1 MADFKLSTLWQ
12 GTPPI
17 PAKGAT
23 PEKANNLSN
32 QIIPIRLE
40 RIMQDT
46 LTWKDAQ
53 EEAERAYFPFRVKI
67 QQMFI
72 DTVQDGHV
80 KACKERRTDLTLL
93 RDWYIVD
100 KNGVENEE
108 VKQILN
114 KQWFNRFIKHSLDAI
129 FYGYSLIELGDIKN
143 NEFPE
148 LKVVKRWNVSP
159 DRFVISNVTYNPVG
173 TDFTDEKYTNWYPYI
188 STENEIGTS
197 PCGYGLLYEVGIYQI
212 FLRHITG
219 QNANF
224 LEMFGQPIRIGRT
237 NKIEESEKGQFEQAL
252 SQMGSNGWILLDAI
266 DDTIELIESKSIG
279 NSYQAFS
286 NFEKRLQ
293 QNISKIILGHSDA
306 LDSVPGKLGASQGEE
321 SPVNQ
326 ALEDKKTKDGIYI
339 TNIINNVLFPR
350 LITLGFK
357 IPKDVRFEY
366 KNNGEIYENNNRLA
380 DLAIKIKQ
388 AGLQIDSDYFE
399 QETGLVLSKI
409 IEPTENQNNIEDG
422 DNEV

>member
-17 PAKGAT
+17 PGKGNT

-32 QIIPIRLE
+32 QIIPIRLQ

-93 RDWYIVD
+93 RDWQIVD
-100 KNGVENEE
+100 KNGVENEL
-108 VKQILN
+108 VKEILN
-114 KQWFNRFIKHSLDAI
+114 KEWFMRFIKHSLDAI
-129 FYGYSLIELGDIKN
+129 FYGYTLIELGDIKN

-159 DRFVISNVTYNPVG
+159 DRFVISNVTYNPIG
-173 TDFTDEKYTNWYPYI
+173 TNFTEDKYTNWYPYI

-197 PCGYGLLYEVGIYQI
+197 PCGYGLLYEVGVYQI

-237 NKIEESEKGQFEQAL
+237 NKIEESEKSQFEEAL

-293 QNISKIILGHSDA
+293 QNISKIILGHADA
-306 LDSVPGKLGASQGEE
+306 LDSVPGKLGSSQGDT

-350 LITLGFK
+350 LIALGFK
-357 IPKDVRFEY
+357 IPKDVKFEY
-366 KNNGEIYENNNRLA
+366 KNNGEIFENNNRLA
-380 DLAIKIKQ
+380 DLSIKIKQ
-388 AGLQIDSDYFE
+388 AGLQIDADYFE
-399 QETGLVLSKI
+399 QETGLILDKTI
-409 IEPTENQNNIEDG
+409 NEITEIKPENPIEDT
-422 DNEV
+422 E